1 MSPEAAFK
9 AHLCIGCNTCVEVCP
24 QKAISAP
31 GVRDTQKCDD
41 CFTCVENCPSGAM
54 VCFGKYDTIDSVLD
68 ELRPEFSYMQN
79 TGGGVT
85 FSGGEPTLFPAF
97 IEKLSKRLHAEKIHT
112 ALETCGYF
120 DPEKAIPFLSDI
132 DLVLFD
138 IKLYDDDAHKKF
150 CGTSNTKIK
159 ENFTCLA
166 AQSLARTGPAIWP
179 RLPLIP
185 AITDTHENLTAW
197 AQFLKRIGISYLTL
211 VPYHNLGASKR
222 QWLNLSPAPE
232 FSALTDD
239 RRQASIDLLEQHG
252 FSCFLPG
259 EEDWAQAGYRAERN
273 QG

>member
-1 MSPEAAFK
+1 LA
-9 AHLCIGCNTCVEVCP
+9 
-24 QKAISAP
+24 
-31 GVRDTQKCDD
+31 KC
-41 CFTCVENCPSGAM
+41 FH
-54 VCFGKYDTIDSVLD
+54 K
-68 ELRPEFSYMQN
+68 
-79 TGGGVT
+79 
-85 FSGGEPTLFPAF
+85 
-97 IEKLSKRLHAEKIHT
+97 EKIHT

-120 DPEKAIPFLSDI
+120 DPQTDNGFLADI

-138 IKLYDDDAHKKF
+138 IKLYDDAFHKKF

-159 ENFTCLA
+159 ENFTRLA

-185 AITDTHENLTAW
+185 TITDTEENLTAW
-197 AQFLKRIGISYLTL
+197 TQFLKRTGIRYLTL
-211 VPYHNLGASKR
+211 VPYHNLGNSKR
-222 QWLNLSPAPE
+222 DWLNLPPAPE